1 MQEVSLKRRYTT
13 NSLIIIIIL
22 FFETHKEQ
30 KWVMAE
36 FDAAGFSEF
45 DQFFGGNDA
54 VEETSSPLATDH
66 TSRKG
71 KRGGVGAVVTTPR
84 QDHLSKSLLRV
95 GSKRSR
101 EEEDEDDE
109 VETRDEDDGLDDEAG
124 RTGIPA
130 KEKKKAKDVD
140 TPQGGKKLG
149 KKERQRIQQKQESSQ
164 SIDIDVMEETST
176 DNKNNNKEEMKK
188 TKSKRRKVRS
198 RQKNIRKDSR
208 SIDEKPKHLHVGA
221 SNYKGRPLTEET
233 RGKLSLPPS
242 KSTSGQFFVV
252 DRSPVTVGEEGVT
265 LGVEDLLEEE
275 SNMKKLPK
283 ASKQQK
289 KKKKY
294 KNL

>member
-1 MQEVSLKRRYTT
+1 
-13 NSLIIIIIL
+13 
-22 FFETHKEQ
+22 
-30 KWVMAE
+30 MAE

-54 VEETSSPLATDH
+54 VEEKSSPLATDH
-66 TSRKG
+66 TSHKG
-71 KRGGVGAVVTTPR
+71 KRGGVGAVVTTPLK
-84 QDHLSKSLLRV
+84 DHLSKRLLRV

-101 EEEDEDDE
+101 DEEDEDDE

-130 KEKKKAKDVD
+130 KEKKKPKYVD
-140 TPQGGKKLG
+140 APPHGGKKLG

-164 SIDIDVMEETST
+164 STDIDVIKETST
-176 DNKNNNKEEMKK
+176 DDKKNKEEMKK
-188 TKSKRRKVRS
+188 TKPKRRKVRS
-198 RQKNIRKDSR
+198 RQKNIYKDSR
-208 SIDEKPKHLHVGA
+208 SIDEKPKHLVVGA

-233 RGKLSLPPS
+233 RDKLSLPPS
-242 KSTSGQFFVV
+242 KSTSGHFFVV
-252 DRSPVTVGEEGVT
+252 DRSPVTIGEEGVT

-275 SNMKKLPK
+275 SNMKKLRK